1 MSHRDFI
8 SHKVSYSFCRR
19 CEHLNG
25 KNLLNSH
32 FNKKIYTSNN
42 GKNYSSNYTKLFL
55 ERLKKIYIPK
65 VKFMKDTIKEKIS
78 VLDVG
83 CGAGHF
89 VKACEINKIE
99 AIGIDPNKDLVI
111 KGNKNLKKNKVYCL
125 NFKDIINAITSTKSK
140 VVSCIFVLEHLENP
154 NIIFEAFKKSKA
166 KYFYMAVPLASFS
179 IFIENAF
186 SNVYPRQLGG
196 THTNLYSKKSIYFIC
211 EKFKFKILGEWWFGS
226 DFSDL
231 YRSIILSSKS
241 TSKFYEKKLNDY
253 FQKHIDK
260 LQNILD
266 QSNMSSEVH
275 LILKK

>member
-111 KGNKNLKKNKVYCL
+111 KGQK
-125 NFKDIINAITSTKSK
+125 
-140 VVSCIFVLEHLENP
+140 
-154 NIIFEAFKKSKA
+154 FKKK
-166 KYFYMAVPLASFS
+166 
-179 IFIENAF
+179 
-186 SNVYPRQLGG
+186 
-196 THTNLYSKKSIYFIC
+196 
-211 EKFKFKILGEWWFGS
+211 
-226 DFSDL
+226 
-231 YRSIILSSKS
+231 
-241 TSKFYEKKLNDY
+241 
-253 FQKHIDK
+253 
-260 LQNILD
+260 
-266 QSNMSSEVH
+266 
-275 LILKK
+275 